1 MFFQIM
7 KASLQKVMHLLM
19 LTVSTSVSLEDL
31 QIKPWSAESPKLYN
45 LTLHVWMMAKLLKSF
60 QLRLDLDTLK
70 LKINSCF

>member
-19 LTVSTSVSLEDL
+19 LDGELSVSLEDL

-45 LTLHVWMMAKLLKSF
+45 LTLMFWMMTKVV
-60 QLRLDLDTLK
+60 
-70 LKINSCF
+70 